1 MNSELIESLNILE
14 KEKDI
19 SKEVIFEAIENSLIM
34 AYKNNYGKADNVTV
48 SVNRETGDFSIVAD
62 KTVVENPEDP
72 ATEISLEKAK
82 ELDIKY
88 ELGDVV
94 KVDVKS
100 REFGRIS
107 TQIAKNI
114 ILQKIREEERKV
126 VFDQYFAKENDIVTG
141 IVQRINGKNISINLG
156 KADAVL
162 LESEQVP
169 SEVFM
174 PTERIKLYVSEV
186 KDSPK
191 GPKITVSRA
200 NPGLVKRLFE
210 AEVTEIRDGT
220 VEIVSVSENRA

>member
-100 REFGRIS
+100 R
-107 TQIAKNI
+107 
-114 ILQKIREEERKV
+114 IRT
-126 VFDQYFAKENDIVTG
+126 YFHPDSK
-141 IVQRINGKNISINLG
+141 KHH
-156 KADAVL
+156 
-162 LESEQVP
+162 P
-169 SEVFM
+169 SENQGRR
-174 PTERIKLYVSEV
+174 TKS
-186 KDSPK
+186 
-191 GPKITVSRA
+191 
-200 NPGLVKRLFE
+200 
-210 AEVTEIRDGT
+210 
-220 VEIVSVSENRA
+220 SV

>member
-174 PTERIKLYVSEV
+174 PTERIKLDV
-186 KDSPK
+186 
-191 GPKITVSRA
+191 
-200 NPGLVKRLFE
+200 
-210 AEVTEIRDGT
+210 
-220 VEIVSVSENRA
+220 